1 LHLLSISLFAAV
13 ILGTSLLLTLLGPSA
28 LLGVL
33 LNLLLLPANKL
44 LANVTFDVDSRR
56 SAARDARVAL
66 VDEVLLGIRGVKF
79 DAAEDYWEEK
89 IGERRGSEVRLQRA
103 RYWIGT
109 GYNLIW

>member
-1 LHLLSISLFAAV
+1 LSLSSSHHISV

-28 LLGVL
+28 LLGVF

-44 LANVTFDVDSRR
+44 LANVTFDVDARR
-56 SAARDARVAL
+56 SSARDARVAL
-66 VDEVLLGIRGVKF
+66 VDEVILGIRGVKF
-79 DAAEDYWEEK
+79 EAAEDWWEER
-89 IGERRGSEVRLQRA
+89 IGERRAKEVNLQRA

>member
-1 LHLLSISLFAAV
+1 M
-13 ILGTSLLLTLLGPSA
+13 
-28 LLGVL
+28 
-33 LNLLLLPANKL
+33 
-44 LANVTFDVDSRR
+44 
-56 SAARDARVAL
+56 
-66 VDEVLLGIRGVKF
+66 DEVLLGIRGVKF